1 MNLKKQQQEKEE
13 QQENTILDEPQRK
26 QLSVRNARSRTE
38 IGKHNY
44 CQEKSFK
51 RI

>member
-1 MNLKKQQQEKEE
+1 MNLENEEEKKQEQED
-13 QQENTILDEPQRK
+13 TIVDEPQRK